1 MALRTGQLPDPRH
14 FYDQLKQELTVMSR
28 NWTTYCV
35 VALAVSMLSGQN
47 LFAGGLDKE
56 EREEV
61 SKIVSLEIQKAAPGI
76 AQLVIDAMKKSNHKL
91 PAKKPAP
98 KPAQKPGLNDA
109 LAELLKEQE
118 LCEDREKLAKVIRRL
133 VGTGDSSTD
142 CKAGCYGYSLDCD
155 YKRADGSL
163 DFGKFIDC
171 EIRQQE
177 LIEERQKL
185 GKALKRL
192 ISDDECKTEG
202 KTTGVSYYSPNYC
215 PPGYAPVV
223 LESATPAYYRYVK
236 CD

>member
-1 MALRTGQLPDPRH
+1 MS
-14 FYDQLKQELTVMSR
+14 KQ
-28 NWTTYCV
+28 WTTFCV
-35 VALAVSMLSGQN
+35 LALAVSVLSGQN
-47 LFAGGLDKE
+47 SFAGGLDKE

-61 SKIVSLEIQKAAPGI
+61 AKIVSLEIQKATPGI
-76 AQLVIDAMKKSNHKL
+76 ARLVADAIKKSNHQ
-91 PAKKPAP
+91 PPVKKPAP
-98 KPAQKPGLNDA
+98 KAPPKPGLNDA
-109 LAELLKEQE
+109 LSELLKEQE

-133 VGTGDSSTD
+133 VHTGDGSTN
-142 CKAGCYGYSLDCD
+142 CKAGCYGYSLDCN

-192 ISDDECKTEG
+192 ISDDEC
-202 KTTGVSYYSPNYC
+202 TTKGVSYYSPNYC

-223 LESATPAYYRYVK
+223 LESAAPSYYRYVK